1 MITFNQQ
8 IAVEALGPNLY
19 GSVMPPTSMGVLA
32 SYAYG
37 GNTLAVAVNAAY
49 QTVQSSFHLYS
60 ICGHFVR
67 AAKTDRRLICQIER
81 VRETRTFQ
89 TRIIRVS
96 QEADDGSAQLC
107 FIASADFHIEEPR
120 SMVIYSTLPQTKL
133 PLSDTVISLTAAQ
146 TPTEHGL
153 YQNIERFLDMQPV
166 TLAASTNEEVEERKS
181 SSSAPS
187 KFSAERFRAQ
197 TPLRSEAEQ
206 ISALAF
212 YMDKG
217 LAYIPANHSGYPLT
231 EASACASL
239 DFSLRLFTHEIDLRR
254 WHLSEATTSVA
265 GNARAFSEG
274 RVWDEN
280 GRLLA
285 SMTQQTLLRPKAGF
299 HPRI

>member
-1 MITFNQQ
+1 MIALNQQ

-19 GSVMPPTSMGVLA
+19 RSVMPPISMGVLA

-37 GNTLAVAVNAAY
+37 GNTLAVAVNSAY
-49 QTVQSSFHLYS
+49 QTVQCSFHLYS

-67 AAKTDRRLICQIER
+67 AAKTDRRLICQLETAR
-81 VRETRTFQ
+81 DTRTFQ

-96 QEADDGSAQLC
+96 QEADDGSDQLC
-107 FIASADFHIEEPR
+107 LIALADFHIEEPR
-120 SMVIYSTLPQTKL
+120 SMVTYSTLPQTKL
-133 PLSDTVISLTAAQ
+133 PLSNAGISPTAAQ
-146 TPTEHGL
+146 TTTEHGL

-166 TLAASTNEEVEERKS
+166 TLAASTREEVEERKGP
-181 SSSAPS
+181 SSAPL
-187 KFSAERFRAQ
+187 KFSAEEFRVQ
-197 TPLRSEAEQ
+197 MPLRSEAEQ
-206 ISALAF
+206 MSALAF

-231 EASACASL
+231 QASACATL

-254 WHLSEATTSVA
+254 WHLTEVTTSVA

-274 RVWDEN
+274 RVWDGN

-285 SMTQQTLLRPKAGF
+285 SMTQQTLLRPKADF